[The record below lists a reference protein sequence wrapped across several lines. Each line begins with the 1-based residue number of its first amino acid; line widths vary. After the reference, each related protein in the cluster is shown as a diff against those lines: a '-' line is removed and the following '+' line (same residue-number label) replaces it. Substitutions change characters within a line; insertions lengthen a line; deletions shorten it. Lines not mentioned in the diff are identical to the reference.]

1 MFRCAVCLGPVHV
14 KFFQCPSCR
23 HPVSFEHVACAN
35 CSTELAFDSSRIEM
49 TKLASHQ
56 SCRNREIIGCNWCV
70 EGADWYCGSC
80 RLTRTIPNLGSTRNI
95 MLWRRMEEAKVRLP
109 DSNAVRDRSALS
121 KRVRMRLGRR
131 ASMRNT
137 TRPLVMAIISGR
149 FAWRKPRPS
158 SPSTIWPKSEGWWDV
173 PSWQGLGHEGDGRGS
188 RESRESQAA
197 VQPGG

>member
-1 MFRCAVCLGPVHV
+1 V

-23 HPVSFEHVACAN
+23 HPVSFEHVACTN

-95 MLWRRMEEAKVRLP
+95 MLWRRMEGRYSPVVATRDAFYFTGYNTLRRLRSRNHP
-109 DSNAVRDRSALS
+109 AGLFLRSDGSVIARGGHAV
-121 KRVRMRLGRR
+121 GRR
-131 ASMRNT
+131 
-137 TRPLVMAIISGR
+137 
-149 FAWRKPRPS
+149 
-158 SPSTIWPKSEGWWDV
+158 
-173 PSWQGLGHEGDGRGS
+173 
-188 RESRESQAA
+188 
-197 VQPGG
+197 